1 MPLATSKYA
10 TCHQQVWIL
19 LVMMLFTHRLE
30 ASNEWNG
37 GSKGGDARNDSPSP
51 HHIAETPCGKGFRHG
66 ESLSKG
72 LPNGLP
78 NGLPIRVDSGAWR
91 TPFALQRL
99 IRDALMIWKS
109 DRTVQPLKTGIWG
122 DVWGDV
128 WGVLQAWSP
137 HADFLCTE
145 GFSCDYGG
153 TVAIF
158 IQNVNHPGKVTSGRR
173 R

>member
-1 MPLATSKYA
+1 MEAPKG
-10 TCHQQVWIL
+10 
-19 LVMMLFTHRLE
+19 VMREMTHRLPIILRKRPV
-30 ASNEWNG
+30 AKG
-37 GSKGGDARNDSPSP
+37 FAMGSPCRNVSPKDSPKVSP
-51 HHIAETPCGKGFRHG
+51 FRM
-66 ESLSKG
+66 
-72 LPNGLP
+72 
-78 NGLPIRVDSGAWR
+78 DSGAWR
-91 TPFALQRL
+91 MPFALQRL